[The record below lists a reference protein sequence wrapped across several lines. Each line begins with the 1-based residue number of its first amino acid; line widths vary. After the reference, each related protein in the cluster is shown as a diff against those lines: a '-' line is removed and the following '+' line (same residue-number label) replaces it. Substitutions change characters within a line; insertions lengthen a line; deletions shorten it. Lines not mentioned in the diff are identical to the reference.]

1 MNERITYKDPVT
13 GYEIARY
20 TNGPMR
26 NAKLYFTTE
35 NFTTDDKYFFF
46 NRANDEGDGGLYR
59 ANVETGEC
67 TLVAGPEYKGFCM
80 DRFENY
86 GVIVK
91 GDEVFRIDA
100 DTLEKT
106 KIGDL
111 PKGGNVT
118 GHLTIANS
126 GLIATS
132 YHLASKIY
140 ALVTLDPKTGKSE
153 TVFMT
158 DQWLGHA
165 QICPTDDNLIFY
177 IHETMGDAFQRT
189 WMFDVEYRQNRPYY
203 VEHPNEWI
211 THEVWAADGSEIAF
225 MKLPGRVLIG
235 DKDGR
240 HFDIVAESTQLLHPC
255 LSRDKKWIT
264 ADRINYFGS
273 DVQEGVVLINRETG
287 KVKDLAVTG
296 RCKTGGDHQHPSFNR
311 KGDKI
316 LFSAPDENGIAQVC
330 VINLNQVERP

>member
-1 MNERITYKDPVT
+1 MFKRTTYRDKKT
-13 GYEIARY
+13 GYEISKY
-20 TNGPMR
+20 THDSVR

-35 NFTTDDKYFFF
+35 NFTTDDRCFFF
-46 NRANDEGDGGLYR
+46 NRANDSGDGGLYR

-67 TLVAGPEYKGFCM
+67 TLAAGPEYTGFSM
-80 DRFENY
+80 DRFDSY

-91 GDEVFRIDA
+91 KDEVFRMET
-100 DTLEKT
+100 DTLKME

-118 GHLTIANS
+118 GHMTIAKS
-126 GLIATS
+126 GLMAAS

-140 ALVTLDPKTGKSE
+140 ALVTLDPRTGKSE
-153 TVFMT
+153 TVFRT

-177 IHETMGDAFQRT
+177 IHETTGDAFQRT
-189 WMFDVEYRQNRPYY
+189 WMFDIEYRQQRPYY

-225 MKLPGRVLIG
+225 MKLPGKVLIG

-240 HFDIVAESTQLLHPC
+240 HFDIVAEGVQLLHPC
-255 LSRDKKWIT
+255 LSRDKQWIA
-264 ADRINYFGS
+264 ADRINYHGS
-273 DVQEGVVLINRETG
+273 NVEEGIVLINRRTG
-287 KVKDLAVTG
+287 KMRDLAVTG
-296 RCKTGGDHQHPSFNR
+296 RCKTGADHQHPSFNR

-330 VINLNQVERP
+330 VIDLNQVERP